1 MRRRLGAPVQLPT
14 RWQRRRLPRRSSE
27 LRRQLI
33 RLRHAST
40 HHTVMESLEHE
51 LVPPHLSHGTQA
63 HRRPD
68 RELQPLVGALR
79 LEPLRALDARG
90 ELRDRQQQRGDGGDA
105 GERGRADGGD
115 ERRGHKE
122 RIPATNDE
130 ENPSNTEAT
139 RG

>member
-68 RELQPLVGALR
+68 RELQPLVALHEYAHIDTSLGGISHCEDAPAAR
-79 LEPLRALDARG
+79 LPIGLACVRN
-90 ELRDRQQQRGDGGDA
+90 DGLQ
-105 GERGRADGGD
+105 RGRAASTSERGEGGGGG
-115 ERRGHKE
+115 EM
-122 RIPATNDE
+122 A
-130 ENPSNTEAT
+130 AVA
-139 RG
+139 